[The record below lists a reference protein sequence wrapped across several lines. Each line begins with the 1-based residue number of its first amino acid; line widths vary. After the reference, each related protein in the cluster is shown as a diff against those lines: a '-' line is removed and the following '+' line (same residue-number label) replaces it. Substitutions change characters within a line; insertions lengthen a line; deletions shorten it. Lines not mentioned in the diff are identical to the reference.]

1 MHRKMNDKTLRKL
14 VFSALFA
21 ALTCCAT
28 MLRFP
33 AGIGYIHAGD
43 AVVLLGAF
51 LLGPR
56 WGAFAA
62 GLGSAMADLLAGYA
76 LYVPATFIIKA
87 LMALAA
93 AFILKRAA
101 IKKTAVKAAAAGV
114 VAELIMVAGY
124 FCYDCFVLKYGLA
137 ALGDIP
143 TNLIQAAFGVVAG
156 VFLYNA
162 ISKSA
167 NFKEI

>member
-1 MHRKMNDKTLRKL
+1 MNDKTIKKL
-14 VFSALFA
+14 VYSALFA

-51 LLGPR
+51 LLGPW

-62 GLGSAMADLLAGYA
+62 GLGAAIADLLAGYA
-76 LYVPATFIIKA
+76 LYVPATLLIKA

-93 AFILKRAA
+93 AVILRKASNEKPMIRASVAA
-101 IKKTAVKAAAAGV
+101 IA
-114 VAELIMVAGY
+114 AELIMLAGY
-124 FCYDCFVLKYGLA
+124 FCYDCFVLKYGMA
-137 ALGDIP
+137 AVGDIP
-143 TNLIQAAFGVVAG
+143 ANLIQAAFGAVAG
-156 VFLYNA
+156 VALWGA
-162 ISKSA
+162 ISRSA
-167 NFKEI
+167 NYREM

>member
-1 MHRKMNDKTLRKL
+1 MNDKTIKKL
-14 VFSALFA
+14 VYSALFA

-51 LLGPR
+51 LLGPW

-76 LYVPATFIIKA
+76 LYAPASFVIKA

-93 AFILKRAA
+93 SFIIRKCGREKPARN
-101 IKKTAVKAAAAGV
+101 AAAAAV
-114 VAELIMVAGY
+114 IAELIMLAGY
-124 FCYDCFVLKYGLA
+124 FCYDCFVLKYGMA

-143 TNLIQAAFGVVAG
+143 TNLIQAVFGTVAG
-156 VFLYNA
+156 SALYGA
-162 ISKSA
+162 VTKTKY
-167 NFKEI
+167 FGEM

>member
-1 MHRKMNDKTLRKL
+1 MNDNTIKKL
-14 VFSALFA
+14 VYSALFA

-51 LLGPR
+51 LLGPW
-56 WGAFAA
+56 WGAIAA
-62 GLGSAMADLLAGYA
+62 GMGSALADLLAGYA

-87 LMALAA
+87 MMALAA
-93 AFILKRAA
+93 AFIIRKCGREKPARNAAGAA
-101 IKKTAVKAAAAGV
+101 I
-114 VAELIMVAGY
+114 VAELIMLAGY
-124 FCYDCFVLKYGLA
+124 FCYDCFVLKYGMA

-143 TNLIQAAFGVVAG
+143 TNLIQAVFGTVAG
-156 VFLYNA
+156 AALYGA
-162 ISKSA
+162 VSKHA
-167 NFKEI
+167 KIK